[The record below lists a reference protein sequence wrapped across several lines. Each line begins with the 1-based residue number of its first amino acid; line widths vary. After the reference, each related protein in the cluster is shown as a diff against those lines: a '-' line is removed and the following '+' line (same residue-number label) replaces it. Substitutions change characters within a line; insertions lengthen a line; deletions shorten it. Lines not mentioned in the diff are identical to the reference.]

1 MTHRGPP
8 EFRARRMATGI
19 VSLVSRR
26 TASERAS
33 PFPKP
38 HPLRSA
44 AHPTC
49 TSLLKCD
56 RIVEPAAAANRVDGR
71 FRGGEHPE
79 PVAVGTD
86 APARLVRRDHGT
98 VADLFAQRRVGRRG
112 VAGGAV
118 QHVGEAAR
126 RHVDAEL
133 RPQQVG
139 DLRQRHTHL
148 GVQLDDQGDDAGAEL
163 HAGGAQRVG
172 GLQRVA
178 ALHTPLTLRAVAD
191 LDVKTTHEGAHLG
204 QFFLILRRH
213 AGHFDRAAAVRTG
226 RRDRRPVGLVDL
238 RRPAAAA
245 PPAIE
250 AAPGRRPGRPPRP
263 CRRSLAKGAAW
274 RRPAR
279 RAAANCCFRRSISR
293 CRRSF
298 SRWKRS
304 FSRFRRSFS
313 RCKPLPSRSRRAN
326 SERSRAMSSRWRRV
340 ASSPV
345 SSVERPWYSVTGCSI
360 GFRQWKWD
368 RNGPGRRE
376 VTAVAR
382 CALRRLSI
390 VAGRFCRMGTV
401 SLPGWRGLQAG
412 LAGRTATPGGA
423 RPRGSS
429 SVAAAAAPQTGHAA
443 GTDVANCGERL
454 VGVPVGPAT
463 KPTCSGR
470 GRLRP
475 ARREMSECGPGPAGG
490 RLAPRQEGGGSARA
504 SGTTGA
510 RAHSIVVINE
520 RGSRLRW
527 RAVRTTLASTCW
539 VSARR
544 RVRLPP
550 HTLRVTT
557 AGRMAC
563 SARQLVA
570 SIDGSHKKRN
580 TAGNSLAKCLAKRS
594 ASTNGGGVSISRP
607 SRVASRPR
615 ADRRQTVLTDFARVR
630 AGPQSEAVLQ
640 DRLHRARPG
649 AVGMSGLQVL
659 APSQEVRLMP
669 ISA

>member
-1 MTHRGPP
+1 M
-8 EFRARRMATGI
+8 
-19 VSLVSRR
+19 
-26 TASERAS
+26 
-33 PFPKP
+33 
-38 HPLRSA
+38 
-44 AHPTC
+44 
-49 TSLLKCD
+49 
-56 RIVEPAAAANRVDGR
+56 
-71 FRGGEHPE
+71 
-79 PVAVGTD
+79 
-86 APARLVRRDHGT
+86 
-98 VADLFAQRRVGRRG
+98 
-112 VAGGAV
+112 
-118 QHVGEAAR
+118 
-126 RHVDAEL
+126 
-133 RPQQVG
+133 
-139 DLRQRHTHL
+139 
-148 GVQLDDQGDDAGAEL
+148 
-163 HAGGAQRVG
+163 
-172 GLQRVA
+172 A

-313 RCKPLPSRSRRAN
+313 RCKPSFSRFRRSFCRCKPLPSRSRRAN

-390 VAGRFCRMGTV
+390 VAGAGFAVWERSVCPVGVACKRV
-401 SLPGWRGLQAG
+401 WRGVPPPRA
-412 LAGRTATPGGA
+412 AA

-429 SVAAAAAPQTGHAA
+429 SVAAAAPQTGHAA

-470 GRLRP
+470 G
-475 ARREMSECGPGPAGG
+475 AVA
-490 RLAPRQEGGGSARA
+490 AGSA
-504 SGTTGA
+504 
-510 RAHSIVVINE
+510 
-520 RGSRLRW
+520 
-527 RAVRTTLASTCW
+527 
-539 VSARR
+539 
-544 RVRLPP
+544 
-550 HTLRVTT
+550 
-557 AGRMAC
+557 
-563 SARQLVA
+563 
-570 SIDGSHKKRN
+570 
-580 TAGNSLAKCLAKRS
+580 
-594 ASTNGGGVSISRP
+594 
-607 SRVASRPR
+607 
-615 ADRRQTVLTDFARVR
+615 
-630 AGPQSEAVLQ
+630 
-640 DRLHRARPG
+640 
-649 AVGMSGLQVL
+649 
-659 APSQEVRLMP
+659 
-669 ISA
+669 